1 MGALSVFI
9 FVLGAFIVI
18 GYIYLAGVVG
28 DAASKS
34 KRNSLWWIF
43 LSLILTP
50 LVTAIVLIADREK

>member
-34 KRNSLWWIF
+34 KRNSSWWYLFVFNPYPSCYAYSID
-43 LSLILTP
+43 SG
-50 LVTAIVLIADREK
+50 